1 MFWKTK
7 KADLGID
14 LGDFAVKLCHL
25 QPSSNSCV
33 VSQRELLPKRDDKD
47 TDAPNATLDRVVG
60 EAIREVSIQLKEKA
74 VKVKLSVQD
83 YGLAT
88 GYLELPDLDAREL
101 EVALPSGVAKLI
113 PHELAEVT
121 LFSLRVPPLG
131 QSNMIGLFFMATP
144 KEGLARLR
152 TRIGALGCEVI
163 QCEPSV
169 LSLVRGLTSNRERG
183 AEENW
188 AAICCGFRTTTVV
201 MFRGPHPY
209 YSRSFRIAGGDFTHV
224 MQMARGST
232 WGEAEQFKKEN
243 GAENAHLNPVVLRWT
258 AEVKRSL
265 EYGAR
270 QCPGL
275 KPESLL
281 LTGGSALWPNL
292 AQRLSSYCNLPVE
305 RQQWS
310 KVRPSSAGHE
320 SETVYY
326 DQALGLASM
335 DR

>member
-25 QPSSNSCV
+25 QPASNSCV
-33 VSQRELLPKRDDKD
+33 VSQRELLPKRDDLQSYPP
-47 TDAPNATLDRVVG
+47 TAVLDRVIG
-60 EAIREVSIQLKEKA
+60 DAIRELCVQLKEKV

-88 GYLELPDLDAREL
+88 GYLEVPHLEPREM
-101 EVALPSGVAKLI
+101 EVAFPSGVARLI

-121 LFSLRVPPLG
+121 LFKVAVPPLSS
-131 QSNMIGLFFMATP
+131 SNMNGLFFMATP
-144 KEGLARLR
+144 TAGLTRLR
-152 TRIGALGCEVI
+152 SRIGALGCEVI

-169 LSLVRGLTSNRERG
+169 MSLVRGLTSNRERG

-188 AAICCGFRTTTVV
+188 AAVCCGFRTTTVV
-201 MFRGPHPY
+201 MFRGRHPY
-209 YSRSFRIAGGDFTHV
+209 YSRSFRVAGGDFTYG

-232 WGEAEQFKKEN
+232 WPDAERFKREN
-243 GAENAHLNPVVLRWT
+243 GAENAHLNPVLLRWST
-258 AEVKRSL
+258 EVKRSL
-265 EYGAR
+265 DYGAR
-270 QCPGL
+270 QCPGV
-275 KPESLL
+275 KSESLL

-292 AQRLSSYCNLPVE
+292 GQRLATFCNLPVE

-310 KVRPSSAGHE
+310 KVRPSSSGHE
-320 SETVYY
+320 SETVFY
-326 DQALGLASM
+326 DQALGLASIN
-335 DR
+335 